1 MAVNGRRGR
10 RMACVLDTEGLVLE
24 VLDMEGEDSDAEE
37 SDEGEADGSGMGSER
52 G

>member
-1 MAVNGRRGR
+1 
-10 RMACVLDTEGLVLE
+10 MACVLDTEGLVLE